1 MYRGPEEVAELV
13 AACALLDH
21 GVRRVPLPQ
30 HENNSM
36 KVLGTNGQF
45 AKPCAQVSK
54 ASGHEVQHIAF
65 LLHNAAHHH

>member
-13 AACALLDH
+13 AACALLDY

-30 HENNSM
+30 CENSSM
-36 KVLGTNGQF
+36 KAPGTNGRF
-45 AKPCAQVSK
+45 TKPCAQVSK

-65 LLHNAAHHH
+65 LLQDAAHHH